1 MKKLVILAAALGV
14 IFFGF
19 YFYKKTVSNKDLDIN
34 KESSSKKIL
43 FIDSYHKG
51 YEWSDGLAEGLIKT
65 LGPTGIQFDSYYMD
79 TKNNPGEDF
88 KLQAGLLAKTKIEEY
103 RPDVVIACDDNAFKY
118 VVQKYY
124 LNSTLPFVFCGINWT
139 ASSYKI
145 PADHI
150 TGMLE
155 VSLYDQAIDSIKDSL
170 KGNRVGFLSGKNE
183 SEQKNADAIKNHLNL
198 NLTKTYLVSTFDEWK
213 EGFKKLQKEVD
224 IVIVGVP
231 TGITFFDEKAAEL
244 FIQENITIPSIVEHE
259 WLIPY
264 ALVAYG
270 KSAEE
275 QTMWASE
282 TAIRILKGENTK
294 DIPIVKNKKG
304 FIAINL
310 KVAKKLNID
319 LGSSL
324 LQNAEVIY
332 K

>member
-1 MKKLVILAAALGV
+1 
-14 IFFGF
+14 
-19 YFYKKTVSNKDLDIN
+19 
-34 KESSSKKIL
+34 
-43 FIDSYHKG
+43 
-51 YEWSDGLAEGLIKT
+51 
-65 LGPTGIQFDSYYMD
+65 
-79 TKNNPGEDF
+79 
-88 KLQAGLLAKTKIEEY
+88 
-103 RPDVVIACDDNAFKY
+103 
-118 VVQKYY
+118 
-124 LNSTLPFVFCGINWT
+124 
-139 ASSYKI
+139 
-145 PADHI
+145 
-150 TGMLE
+150 MLE